1 MYKIE
6 RVPTGITGLDMHIE
20 GGFPK
25 NRTILV
31 SGGPGTGKT
40 IFAFQ
45 YLING
50 AMLYNEPGVA
60 LVLDEN
66 PRKLRE
72 DMLRFGWD
80 LKKLENQG
88 LIAIVDAT
96 AARIGTTSEERFAI
110 HPFDL
115 DIDKLFLEVL
125 KVCENIGAKRLI
137 IDSISALGFYSL
149 KLEDIRRLIMKLSYL
164 IEKQNLTAIITSE
177 VDSYDVRS
185 KFSRFGVEE
194 YVSDGVIS
202 LYYLDVG
209 STSTRTLLIRKMRST
224 DHTEGL
230 LPMEITEKGIVVKE
244 REF

>member
-6 RVPTGITGLDMHIE
+6 RVPTGITGLDIHIE

-31 SGGPGTGKT
+31 SGGTGTGKT

-115 DIDKLFLEVL
+115 DLE
-125 KVCENIGAKRLI
+125 NY
-137 IDSISALGFYSL
+137 F
-149 KLEDIRRLIMKLSYL
+149 
-164 IEKQNLTAIITSE
+164 
-177 VDSYDVRS
+177 
-185 KFSRFGVEE
+185 
-194 YVSDGVIS
+194 
-202 LYYLDVG
+202 
-209 STSTRTLLIRKMRST
+209 
-224 DHTEGL
+224 
-230 LPMEITEKGIVVKE
+230 
-244 REF
+244 